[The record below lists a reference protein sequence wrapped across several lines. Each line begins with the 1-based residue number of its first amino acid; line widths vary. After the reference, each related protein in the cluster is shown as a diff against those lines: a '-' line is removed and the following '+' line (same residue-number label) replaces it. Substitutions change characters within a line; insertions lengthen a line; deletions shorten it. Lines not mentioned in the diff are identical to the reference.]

1 MMKALLCEHYG
12 PPEELELREIPV
24 PVPGPGE
31 VRIRIA
37 ATGVN
42 FPDGLIV
49 RNLYQIQPPLPFSPG
64 GEVAGEIDALG
75 EGVSGW
81 SIGDRVAAMTLH
93 GGMTEAVVVDAR
105 RLLAVPEAMPF
116 DVAAIFTMA
125 YGTAVHALRQR
136 GRLQPGETLLVLGA
150 AGGVGLAAVE
160 IGKAMGARVIAAA
173 SSPEKL
179 AVAKAHGA
187 DEGIDYGAE
196 DLRERLRALTGG
208 KGPDVVYD
216 PVGGDLAEP
225 AFRSIAPDGRY
236 LVLGFAGGD
245 IPTLPLNLPLLK
257 SASIVGVF
265 WGAFTTRDP
274 AANRDNMALLFDWYG
289 KGLLRPAIDRR
300 FALADGGAAIRYLM
314 DRKARGK
321 VVVEIR

>member
-1 MMKALLCEHYG
+1 MMRALLCEHYG
-12 PPEELELREIPV
+12 PPEELQLRAV
-24 PVPGPGE
+24 PVPEPGPGA
-31 VRIRIA
+31 VRVRVV

-49 RNLYQIQPPLPFSPG
+49 QNRYQVQPPLPFSPG
-64 GEVAGEIDALG
+64 GEVAGVIDAIG
-75 EGVSGW
+75 EGVTGW
-81 SIGDRVAAMTLH
+81 SVGDRVAAMTLH
-93 GGMTEAVVVDAR
+93 GGMAEAVIVDAV
-105 RLLAVPEAMPF
+105 RLIAIPDAMPF

-125 YGTAVHALRQR
+125 YGTAMHALSQR
-136 GRLQPGETLLVLGA
+136 GRLQPGETVLVLGA

-187 DEGIDYGAE
+187 DEGIDYAAD
-196 DLRERLRALTGG
+196 DLRVRLRELTGG
-208 KGPDVVYD
+208 TGPDVIYD

-236 LVLGFAGGD
+236 LVLGFAAGG
-245 IPTLPLNLPLLK
+245 IPSLPFNLPLLK

-265 WGAFTTRDP
+265 WGAFTLRDP
-274 AANRDNMALLFDWYG
+274 AANRDNMARLFRWYEQG
-289 KGLLRPAIDRR
+289 ALRPVIDRR
-300 FALADGGAAIRYLM
+300 FPLAEGGAAIRYLM

-321 VVVEIR
+321 VVVEIA